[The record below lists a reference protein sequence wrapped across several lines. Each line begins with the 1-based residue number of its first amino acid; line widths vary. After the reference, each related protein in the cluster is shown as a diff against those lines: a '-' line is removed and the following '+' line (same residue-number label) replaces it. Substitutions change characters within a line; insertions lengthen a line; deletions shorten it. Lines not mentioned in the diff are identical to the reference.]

1 MTDAPSPASGAPL
14 KLFNSLT
21 RKLEEFRPVHPGE
34 ARVYSCGPTVYNY
47 PHIGNMRAYVFADTL
62 GRTLSFKGYK
72 LTHVINITDVGHLT
86 DDADAG
92 EDKLEKAAAEKA
104 QSIWDIARHYT
115 EAYWADVKALNIRQ
129 PAHWSIATDYVP
141 QMIEFA
147 KAIADK
153 HCYELDS
160 GLYFNTKTVPDY
172 GRLAR
177 EDDLLAEMQKLIQR
191 QKAAKDI
198 AGAKERIDA
207 LRKLVID
214 FIAVI
219 DDFYKRKSLKKYQSL
234 RAIWQVAA
242 EASEDDFP
250 AALQRSLNESR
261 AFFKAPRVEPVAGKR
276 NDEDFAIWRKTPAG
290 ETRQME
296 WDSPW
301 GRGAPGWHLEC
312 SVMSEALLGFPFDI
326 HTGGIDHREIHHPNE
341 IAQNQAHSCS
351 ADSGARFWMH
361 NNFLV
366 ERSGK
371 MSKSSGEFLRLQLL
385 IDKGYHTLA
394 YRLMCLQA
402 HYRSELEFSWEGLGA
417 ALTRLKRLVMAVE
430 KLDPPRNG
438 EVASRSDD
446 GGGARPSA
454 DAAQD
459 RPPPPPASPIPL
471 PVPGRI
477 ADLLAKFDA
486 AMSDDLN
493 TPVALTLLE
502 EAAAMKKVDAD
513 QKRAALAAMDAVLGL
528 NILSLSRA
536 DLRIRPRA
544 ATITE
549 VEIEEIL
556 TRRKEARAAKD
567 FATSD
572 KLRDELIAA
581 GVEVMDGDPLGWDWR
596 LEA

>member
-1 MTDAPSPASGAPL
+1 MGADMTDAPAPL
-14 KLFNSLT
+14 RLFNSLT
-21 RKLEEFRPVHPGE
+21 RQLEQFQPVHPGE

-62 GRTLSFKGYK
+62 GRTLSYKGYK

-115 EAYWADVKALNIRQ
+115 EAYWADIKALGIRQ

-147 KAIADK
+147 KAIAEK

-160 GLYFNTKTVPDY
+160 GLYFDTTTVADY

-177 EDDLLAEMQKLIQR
+177 HGTDEGES
-191 QKAAKDI
+191 
-198 AGAKERIDA
+198 RID
-207 LRKLVID
+207 
-214 FIAVI
+214 
-219 DDFYKRKSLKKYQSL
+219 
-234 RAIWQVAA
+234 
-242 EASEDDFP
+242 
-250 AALQRSLNESR
+250 
-261 AFFKAPRVEPVAGKR
+261 PVDGKR
-276 NDEDFAIWRKTPAG
+276 HPADFAIWRKTPAG

-296 WDSPW
+296 WESPW

-351 ADSGARFWMH
+351 TDSGARMWMH

-385 IDKGYHTLA
+385 IDKGYHPLA

-402 HYRSELEFSWEGLGA
+402 QYRSELEFSWEGLGA
-417 ALTRLKRLVMAVE
+417 ALTRLKRLVMAAASLREAEATAITDRRLVE
-430 KLDPPRNG
+430 
-438 EVASRSDD
+438 
-446 GGGARPSA
+446 
-454 DAAQD
+454 
-459 RPPPPPASPIPL
+459 
-471 PVPGRI
+471 
-477 ADLLAKFDA
+477 LLGKFDA

-493 TPVALTLLE
+493 TPIALTIVE
-502 EAAAMKKVDAD
+502 EAAAMKKVDAG
-513 QKRAALAAMDAVLGL
+513 QKRQLLETMDAVLGL
-528 NILSLSRA
+528 QILTLSRI
-536 DLRIRPRA
+536 DLRLRPKA
-544 ATITE
+544 AAIDE
-549 VEIEEIL
+549 ADIEAAL
-556 TRRKEARAAKD
+556 VRRKEARANKD
-567 FATSD
+567 FAASD
-572 KLRDELIAA
+572 ALRDELNAA

-596 LEA
+596 LAI

>member
-1 MTDAPSPASGAPL
+1 MGAGMTEAPAPASGAPL
-14 KLFNSLT
+14 RLFNSLT
-21 RKLEEFRPVHPGE
+21 RKLEEFQPVHPGE

-62 GRTLSFKGYK
+62 GRTLSYKGYK

-92 EDKLEKAAAEKA
+92 EDKLEKAAAERA

-115 EAYWADVKALNIRQ
+115 EAYWQDVKALNIRQ

-160 GLYFNTKTVPDY
+160 GLYFDTSTVTDY

-177 EDDLLAEMQKLIQR
+177 HSTDEGES
-191 QKAAKDI
+191 
-198 AGAKERIDA
+198 RID
-207 LRKLVID
+207 
-214 FIAVI
+214 
-219 DDFYKRKSLKKYQSL
+219 
-234 RAIWQVAA
+234 
-242 EASEDDFP
+242 
-250 AALQRSLNESR
+250 
-261 AFFKAPRVEPVAGKR
+261 PVDGKR
-276 NDEDFAIWRKTPAG
+276 HPADFAIWRKTPPG

-301 GRGAPGWHLEC
+301 GKGAPGWHLEC

-351 ADSGARFWMH
+351 ADSGARVWMH

-371 MSKSSGEFLRLQLL
+371 MSKSAGEFLRLQLL
-385 IDKGYHTLA
+385 IDKGYHPLA

-417 ALTRLKRLVMAVE
+417 ALTRLKRLVMGVQPFTDLA
-430 KLDPPRNG
+430 
-438 EVASRSDD
+438 ASDVSDNDDTPLLERS
-446 GGGARPSA
+446 RIS
-454 DAAQD
+454 
-459 RPPPPPASPIPL
+459 PATDE
-471 PVPGRI
+471 RI
-477 ADLLAKFDA
+477 ATLIQKFDVA
-486 AMSDDLN
+486 ISDDLN
-493 TPVALTLLE
+493 TSVALTLVEDLLALKNANLIE
-502 EAAAMKKVDAD
+502 
-513 QKRAALAAMDAVLGL
+513 KRTAFRVMGDVLGL
-528 NILSLSRA
+528 DLLTIKRT
-536 DLRIRPRA
+536 DLRIRPKT

-549 VEIEEIL
+549 AEIETIL

-572 KLRDELIAA
+572 ALRDELIAA

>member
-1 MTDAPSPASGAPL
+1 MTDTSAPATETGAPL
-14 KLFNSLT
+14 RLFNSLT
-21 RKLEEFRPVHPGE
+21 RQIEPFVPVHPGE

-92 EDKLEKAAAEKA
+92 EDKLEKAAAERA

-115 EAYWADVKALNIRQ
+115 EAYWADIKALNIRQ

-160 GLYFNTKTVPDY
+160 GLYFDTTTVADY

-177 EDDLLAEMQKLIQR
+177 HGTDEGES
-191 QKAAKDI
+191 
-198 AGAKERIDA
+198 RID
-207 LRKLVID
+207 
-214 FIAVI
+214 
-219 DDFYKRKSLKKYQSL
+219 
-234 RAIWQVAA
+234 
-242 EASEDDFP
+242 
-250 AALQRSLNESR
+250 
-261 AFFKAPRVEPVAGKR
+261 PVDGKR
-276 NDEDFAIWRKTPAG
+276 HAADFAIWRKTPPG
-290 ETRQME
+290 EKRQME

-351 ADSGARFWMH
+351 ADSGARMWMH
-361 NNFLV
+361 NNFLI

-371 MSKSSGEFLRLQLL
+371 MSKSSGEFLRVQLL
-385 IDKGYHTLA
+385 IDKGYHPLA

-417 ALTRLKRLVMAVE
+417 ALTRLKRLIWTIEIWRDRSNVAEVVHAAKMDWDAV
-430 KLDPPRNG
+430 LSSAG
-438 EVASRSDD
+438 EIKQKAWASFD
-446 GGGARPSA
+446 SA
-454 DAAQD
+454 
-459 RPPPPPASPIPL
+459 L
-471 PVPGRI
+471 
-477 ADLLAKFDA
+477 
-486 AMSDDLN
+486 SDDLN
-493 TPVALTLLE
+493 TPAALVALE
-502 EAAAMKKVDAD
+502 QAAGAKGTGADFVDISLAF
-513 QKRAALAAMDAVLGL
+513 ALKMDEVLGL
-528 NILSLSRA
+528 NLANLTRK
-536 DLRIRPRA
+536 DLRIRPTA
-544 ATITE
+544 AAITE
-549 VEIEEIL
+549 AEIEAIL
-556 TRRKEARAAKD
+556 ARRKDARAAKD
-567 FATSD
+567 FAASD
-572 KLRDELIAA
+572 ALRDELIAA

-596 LEA
+596 LGN